1 MVFALTGLSTTSL
14 GRMGGYGTRIVAQA
28 GEHPMTPRVQ
38 LNGQIAGADDLR
50 ALALV
55 NYGHFT
61 SMQVCDGAVRGLGL
75 HLQRLQRATTELFG
89 AALDIDQTRVWMR
102 EALHRVEGAASV
114 RVTVFSRALNRD
126 CLLEAAAPDVLV
138 AVGPARG
145 IPADSLR
152 VRSVRYQ
159 REAPHIKHVGT
170 FGLFHQ
176 KRLAQAA
183 GFDDALFVDAGDAIA
198 EGSIWNVG
206 FFDGTRVTWPDAPAL
221 QGISMQ
227 LLQEGLRR
235 RGVPMLVRRV
245 ELGEIAH
252 FRAAFFTNTSRTAV
266 PLSCI
271 DATEFPVDAHLLA
284 LLDECMSMH
293 PWERI

>member
-1 MVFALTGLSTTSL
+1 
-14 GRMGGYGTRIVAQA
+14 
-28 GEHPMTPRVQ
+28 MTPRMQ
-38 LNGQIAGADDLR
+38 LNGQVASAEDLR

-75 HLQRLQRATTELFG
+75 HLDRLQKATRELFDS
-89 AALDIDQTRVWMR
+89 ALDVDRTRGWMR
-102 EALHRVEGAASV
+102 GALDGVEGPASL
-114 RVTVFSRALNRD
+114 RVTVFSRALDRD
-126 CLLEAAAPDVLV
+126 RLLEAAAPDVLV
-138 AVGPARG
+138 AVAPSRG
-145 IPADSLR
+145 IRADPLR
-152 VRSVRYQ
+152 VRSVHYQ

-183 GFDDALFVDAGDAIA
+183 GFDDALFIDSSGAIA

-221 QGISMQ
+221 QGVSMQ
-227 LLQEGLRR
+227 LLQDGLRR
-235 RGVPMLVRRV
+235 RGVPMQVRRV
-245 ELGEIAH
+245 ELAGIAQFH
-252 FRAAFFTNTSRTAV
+252 AAFFTNTSRTAV
-266 PLSCI
+266 PLSHV
-271 DATEFPVDAHLLA
+271 DTTEFCIDAHLLA

>member
-1 MVFALTGLSTTSL
+1 
-14 GRMGGYGTRIVAQA
+14 
-28 GEHPMTPRVQ
+28 MTPRMQ
-38 LNGQIAGADDLR
+38 LNGRVAGADDLR

-75 HLQRLQRATTELFG
+75 HLQRLQQATRELFG
-89 AALDIDQTRVWMR
+89 SALDLDQVRGWMR
-102 EALHRVEGAASV
+102 DALDGIHGGASM
-114 RVTVFSRALNRD
+114 RVTVFSRVLDRD
-126 CLLEAAAPDVLV
+126 HLLEPAAPDVLV
-138 AVGPARG
+138 SVAPART
-145 IPADSLR
+145 IRADPLQ
-152 VRSVRYQ
+152 VRSARYQ

-170 FGLFHQ
+170 FALFHQ

-183 GFDDALFVDAGDAIA
+183 GFDDALFVDAGGAIA

-227 LLQEGLRR
+227 LLQDGLRR
-235 RGVPMLVRRV
+235 RGVPMQVRRV
-245 ELGEIAH
+245 ELAEVAH
-252 FRAAFFTNTSRTAV
+252 FRSAFFTNTSRTAV
-266 PLSCI
+266 PLSRI
-271 DATEFPVDAHLLA
+271 DMTEFRLDARLLA